1 MTSKEL
7 NDALKARIEK
17 DYKNYET
24 NLMNSSKEFIR
35 NHSYET
41 ALIDQ
46 LHDSFMEY
54 AFCDDYEINEE
65 EVLPDIEKLLKFES
79 NLLEEIFD
87 TYLSF
92 NHPERLD
99 VWGEAEGWSGT
110 FEVIELACEIISK
123 NIK

>member
-1 MTSKEL
+1 MTIKEL

-17 DYKNYET
+17 DYKDYEV

-35 NHSYET
+35 NHSYKT

-54 AFCDDYEINEE
+54 AFCDDYGINEE
-65 EVLPDIEKLLKFES
+65 EVLPNIEKILKFEN

-87 TYLSF
+87 TYLF
-92 NHPERLD
+92 LNHPERLD
-99 VWGEAEGWSGT
+99 VWGAAEGWSGT
-110 FEVIELACEIISK
+110 FEVIQLACEIILK
-123 NIK
+123 DIK